1 MRRQWKPIRCLQ
13 LYTYSCIHIKKII
26 SMASSPKKYTHIIHT
41 SINYA
46 EGLLK
51 ETFEANGDVR
61 NSIRLNGGS
70 YYGLIYYPIW
80 MDA

>member
-1 MRRQWKPIRCLQ
+1 
-13 LYTYSCIHIKKII
+13 
-26 SMASSPKKYTHIIHT
+26 MASSPKKYTDITYT

-51 ETFEANGDVR
+51 ETFEDNGDVR

-70 YYGLIYYPIW
+70 YYGSIYYPIW
-80 MDA
+80 MVA